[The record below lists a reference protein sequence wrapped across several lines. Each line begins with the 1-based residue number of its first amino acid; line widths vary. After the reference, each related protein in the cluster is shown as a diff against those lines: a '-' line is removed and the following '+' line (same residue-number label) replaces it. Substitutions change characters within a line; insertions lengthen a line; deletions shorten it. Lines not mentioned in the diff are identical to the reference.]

1 MFILIIKNMIKVHL
15 EKSPMTDTALVMFLM
30 CLLMSFVAPAHS
42 SVKDSAWHNRSVEYT
57 QLCCL
62 STPKDLSLPQELK
75 LDLSLLV
82 QAIQDYIPS
91 QIITQVNKQVQY
103 L

>member
-1 MFILIIKNMIKVHL
+1 MIKVHL
-15 EKSPMTDTALVMFLM
+15 EKSARTETALLMFLM
-30 CLLMSFVAPAHS
+30 CLLMSFVDPAHS
-42 SVKDSAWHNRSVEYT
+42 SVKDSTWHNRFIECA

-62 STPKDLSLPQELK
+62 STPKDLRLPQELK

-82 QAIQDYIPS
+82 QAVQIYIPS
-91 QIITQVNKQVQY
+91 QIVTQVNKQVQY